1 MTNLNGT
8 NPNTIR
14 ILGISGSLRRDSFN
28 TALLRAAQELAP
40 EGVEI
45 TLFDLKE
52 LPLYNGDVEAEGD
65 PESVTALKEAIRNSD
80 GVLFAT
86 PEYNHGITG
95 VLKNAIDWA
104 SRDRDERSLNGK
116 PAAIIG
122 AGGFSGTARSQ
133 AQLQPVLNETGALL
147 MVKPGV
153 LVTMPWEKFDA
164 EGRLTDEDTRM
175 FLGKHLDAFARWIAR
190 VGVPLEAD
198 YSLKSK
204 TSLE

>member
-1 MTNLNGT
+1 MATSR
-8 NPNTIR
+8 P
-14 ILGISGSLRRDSFN
+14 
-28 TALLRAAQELAP
+28 
-40 EGVEI
+40 
-45 TLFDLKE
+45 K
-52 LPLYNGDVEAEGD
+52 GD

-86 PEYNHGITG
+86 AEYNHGITG

-122 AGGFSGTARSQ
+122 AGGISGTARSQ

-153 LVTMPWEKFDA
+153 VVTMPWEKFDA
-164 EGRLTDEDTRM
+164 EGRLIDKDARM
-175 FLGKHLDAFARWIAR
+175 FLGKHLDAFARWTAR
-190 VGVPLEAD
+190 VSIPLETTIA
-198 YSLKSK
+198 
-204 TSLE
+204 

>member
-1 MTNLNGT
+1 MISRRQILNS
-8 NPNTIR
+8 TILNNR
-14 ILGISGSLRRDSFN
+14 SKIRVLGISGSLRRGSFN
-28 TALLRAAQELAP
+28 SALLRATRDLAP
-40 EGVEI
+40 DEVELSI
-45 TLFDLKE
+45 FDLKDV
-52 LPLYNGDVEAEGD
+52 PLYDGDVEAEGD
-65 PESVTALKEAIRNSD
+65 PKAVTDLKEAIRQAD
-80 GVLFAT
+80 GILFAT
-86 PEYNHGITG
+86 PEYNGSTSG

-190 VGVPLEAD
+190 VGVPLEA
-198 YSLKSK
+198 
-204 TSLE
+204 TIA